1 MRKSS
6 ILFFA
11 VAASLAAASA
21 CVAIESAPVAVVAE
35 DSTSQPAEAPA
46 YKYEVKEA
54 YIGYRN
60 SDTESYGKGGSEI
73 GSYFLSKDGW
83 NDDVEDIVMTIKG
96 NVTTKLESKIVYIYE
111 YRPTLV
117 KWAGAEVP
125 QNGDKTYSL
134 KKPEAEGAY
143 DLEIYFT
150 KTLITNPVDLTN
162 LNWASFFTVNNIMS
176 VGSWVVIV
184 IGIITIYFV
193 SRRYKYKGATDVQ
206 AIKNELAAKID
217 SAYGEETS
225 KAFSKLLDDVVGK
238 VFVEINGRLAKVD
251 NNSAVMLRC
260 LLLMQENTPEARLAI
275 TELLTK
281 LQTEA
286 DGKAEEVKALIEAEM
301 AKYKAEAESKKQAI
315 EDAKEL
321 NQKWAEKAKELEGPA
336 EEPVE
341 DTEEPKG
348 DGYGK
353 L

>member
-11 VAASLAAASA
+11 VAASFATASA
-21 CVAIESAPVAVVAE
+21 CFAIGNAPVAAVAE
-35 DSTSQPAEAPA
+35 DSTSQPTEAPA
-46 YKYEVKEA
+46 YKYEVKDA

-83 NDDVEDIVMTIKG
+83 NEDAEDIVMTIKG

-117 KWAGAEVP
+117 KWAGADVP
-125 QNGDKTYSL
+125 QNEDKTYSL

-150 KTLITNPVDLTN
+150 KTLVTNPVDLTN
-162 LNWASFFTVNNIMS
+162 LNWASFFTVNNMMCI
-176 VGSWVVIV
+176 GSWAVIV
-184 IGIITIYFV
+184 IGIITVYFV

-206 AIKNELAAKID
+206 AIKNELVAKID

-251 NNSAVMLRC
+251 NNSAIMLRC

-286 DGKAEEVKALIEAEM
+286 DGKAEEVKALIESEM
-301 AKYKAEAESKKQAI
+301 AKYKAESEAKKQAI

-321 NQKWAEKAKELEGPA
+321 NQKWADTAKELEEPSEPA
-336 EEPVE
+336 E
-341 DTEEPKG
+341 EEPKG